1 MMEEER
7 AKRYRDKLNFIS
19 ERVGDIES
27 WIPQTV
33 EEFLLEKKTRLA
45 TYKAF
50 QEAVETSLDIVAMIC
65 KDMKIVPK
73 EDYVNIEEL
82 YKKGLI
88 NSELRDAFVH
98 ANGLR
103 NILIHRY
110 NVVDDRVAFE
120 SIGELLPNFPKI
132 VKNVEKW
139 LKKRL

>member
-33 EEFLLEKKTRLA
+33 DEFLLDKKTRLA
-45 TYKAF
+45 IYKAF

-65 KDMKIVPK
+65 KDLKIVPK
-73 EDYVNIEEL
+73 EDYANIEEL
-82 YKKGLI
+82 HKKGLI
-88 NSELRDAFVH
+88 DSKLRDVLAH

-110 NVVDDRVAFE
+110 NVVDDRIAFE
-120 SIGELLPNFPKI
+120 STKELLPSFPTI
-132 VKNVEKW
+132 VEEVEKW
-139 LKKRL
+139 LKKKL